1 MAHRVQRLPH
11 ASEGASYSVPV
22 GQRGQGDAAA
32 LQQSTTVLSV
42 IVPTY
47 NERTTLPTLVT
58 RLAALHSALP
68 MELVVVDDA
77 SPDGTG
83 VLADT
88 LARSGMLPMTVVHR
102 TEKSGLGSAV
112 VEGAAASHGQILTV
126 MDSDLSHPPDLLPE
140 LVAAIRAGADI
151 AIASRYVMGG
161 GVRRWPLPRRLVS
174 RVATRLVRAVLGLQV
189 NDPLSGF
196 FALRREI
203 LTGQQYWAL
212 GYKLLTE
219 ILAKNRSRT
228 IVEIPYQFVDRQ
240 RGESKLSWGEIVAF
254 LRLLDRLR
262 GRR

>member
-1 MAHRVQRLPH
+1 
-11 ASEGASYSVPV
+11 
-22 GQRGQGDAAA
+22 
-32 LQQSTTVLSV
+32 
-42 IVPTY
+42 
-47 NERTTLPTLVT
+47 
-58 RLAALHSALP
+58 
-68 MELVVVDDA
+68 
-77 SPDGTG
+77 
-83 VLADT
+83 
-88 LARSGMLPMTVVHR
+88 
-102 TEKSGLGSAV
+102 
-112 VEGAAASHGQILTV
+112 
-126 MDSDLSHPPDLLPE
+126 
-140 LVAAIRAGADI
+140 
-151 AIASRYVMGG
+151 MGG

-219 ILAKNRSRT
+219 ILAMNRSCT